1 MENYFLKFPNSLPS
15 KGQRVKVLNRNL
27 RRRGQELHFAGVRSS
42 ARGPRP
48 FPAGALPASLALAGL
63 GRPVALPHPTGSLRG
78 AEGGRAAARP
88 ARKEKQLLT
97 EGALSPALH
106 FSAPSHRDRP
116 ARVRPTCW
124 GPGTHLTLQLR
135 SRMGI
140 P

>member
-1 MENYFLKFPNSLPS
+1 M
-15 KGQRVKVLNRNL
+15 KVLNRNL

-42 ARGPRP
+42 ARSPRP
-48 FPAGALPASLALAGL
+48 FPAGALLARLALAGL

-106 FSAPSHRDRP
+106 SALRP
-116 ARVRPTCW
+116 TGTVRP
-124 GPGTHLTLQLR
+124 GSSPLVGAQGLTSLYN
-135 SRMGI
+135 
-140 P
+140 